1 MGNGR
6 RRARLFIE
14 QDMAESEIHW
24 VAGGLAAVFSAAAP
38 DKQTP
43 NEDAA
48 AVIPFLP
55 ESSALVVADGM
66 GGGPAGERA
75 ASLAV
80 RAMKSSLDRAADDP
94 TTLRGAILNGFERA
108 NQQVLEIGGG
118 AATTLA
124 VVEIQDASVRPYHV
138 GDSMIVVVGQ
148 RGKVKLKTVS
158 HSPVGYAVEA
168 GLMEESE
175 ALQHEDRHLVS
186 NMIGAPDMRIEIGPT
201 LKLAPYDTLLL
212 ASDGLFDNLFVGE
225 IVEYLRAGPLAEA
238 ARALAEAARR
248 RMESDD
254 EGHPSKPDDLT
265 FVAFRRRSGD

>member
-14 QDMAESEIHW
+14 QEMAESEIHW
-24 VAGGLAAVFSAAAP
+24 VAGGLAAVYSSSAP
-38 DKQTP
+38 DKETP

-55 ESSALVVADGM
+55 DSGALVVADGM

-75 ASLAV
+75 ASLAI
-80 RAMKSSLDRAADDP
+80 RAVKSSLDRAADD
-94 TTLRGAILNGFERA
+94 TTPLRGAILDGFERA
-108 NQQVLEIGGG
+108 NERVLELGGG

-124 VVEIQDASVRPYHV
+124 VVEIQGTSVRPYHV

-158 HSPVGYAVEA
+158 HSPVGYAVAA
-168 GLMEESE
+168 GLLEESE

-186 NMIGAPDMRIEIGPT
+186 NTIGAPDMRIEIGPT
-201 LKLAPYDTLLL
+201 LELAARDTLLI
-212 ASDGLFDNLFVGE
+212 ASDGLFDNLRLGE
-225 IVEYLRAGPLAEA
+225 IVEYLRVGPLADA
-238 ARALAEAARR
+238 ARALAAASHQ
-248 RMESDD
+248 RMENDE

-265 FVAFRRRSGD
+265 FVAFRRRSES